1 MFDAAE
7 RMIICNDRYIEMYKL
22 SRNIV
27 KPGCSFRELL
37 QPEPRT
43 FGHQSRGGRKAGR
56 RIVEAKP

>member
-1 MFDAAE
+1 
-7 RMIICNDRYIEMYKL
+7 MYKL